1 MATKSKLRWTNTI
14 RDSYLERVMEFP
26 LVTIQS
32 DAHLKEA
39 QQAIDALLA
48 EGTLDRG
55 EELYLD
61 TLSDLVV
68 TYEDEHHSIPPASD
82 ATMLRHL
89 MDTKEATQAEVS
101 REAGI
106 SKSTISEILAGKRP
120 FSRRVVRK
128 LAAYFGVEV
137 EVLTANI

>member
-1 MATKSKLRWTNTI
+1 MATTSKLRWTNTV
-14 RDSYLERVMEFP
+14 RDSYLERVMQFP

-39 QQAIDALLA
+39 QQVIDALLA

-68 TYEDEHHSIPPASD
+68 TYEDEHHAIPAASD
-82 ATMLRHL
+82 A
-89 MDTKEATQAEVS
+89 
-101 REAGI
+101 
-106 SKSTISEILAGKRP
+106 
-120 FSRRVVRK
+120 RVFPSG
-128 LAAYFGVEV
+128 LN
-137 EVLTANI
+137 LTV